1 MLRFVYGI
9 QSSNSKRILY
19 ILIIYTSYKTAG
31 LDEIIKLWDLRNTS
45 SPLASYHGHVPGNG
59 NRKLKRIHRPTFL
72 SSAVSSSSTVEESS
86 FILSGGEGSHAISM
100 FQLGEQVARGGRRS
114 DNHHASETKSSD
126 ESMLLQSVFSRG
138 TLPDDVGDIG
148 SLAVQGRDVAVAVE
162 GGEVLL
168 LSPK

>member
-1 MLRFVYGI
+1 MVYI
-9 QSSNSKRILY
+9 QSSDSKRILY
-19 ILIIYTSYKTAG
+19 ILIIYTSYKKAG

-59 NRKLKRIHRPTFL
+59 NRKLKRIHRPTFF
-72 SSAVSSSSTVEESS
+72 SSAVSSSSAVEESS

-100 FQLGEQVARGGRRS
+100 FQLGQQVAGGGRRS
-114 DNHHASETKSSD
+114 DHPASEKKSSN
-126 ESMLLQSVFSRG
+126 ESVLLQSVFSRG

>member
-1 MLRFVYGI
+1 M
-9 QSSNSKRILY
+9 
-19 ILIIYTSYKTAG
+19 
-31 LDEIIKLWDLRNTS
+31 
-45 SPLASYHGHVPGNG
+45 
-59 NRKLKRIHRPTFL
+59 
-72 SSAVSSSSTVEESS
+72 EESS

-100 FQLGEQVARGGRRS
+100 FQLGQQVAGGGRRS
-114 DNHHASETKSSD
+114 DHHASEKKSSD

-148 SLAVQGRDVAVAVE
+148 SLAVRGRDVAVAVE

>member
-1 MLRFVYGI
+1 MVYI
-9 QSSNSKRILY
+9 QSSDSKRILY
-19 ILIIYTSYKTAG
+19 ILIIYISYKTAG

-72 SSAVSSSSTVEESS
+72 SSAGVSFSSAVEESS

-100 FQLGEQVARGGRRS
+100 FQLGHQVAGGGGRRS
-114 DNHHASETKSSD
+114 DHPASEKRSSN

>member
-1 MLRFVYGI
+1 MHLHI
-9 QSSNSKRILY
+9 
-19 ILIIYTSYKTAG
+19 SYKKAG

-100 FQLGEQVARGGRRS
+100 FQLGQQVAGGGRRS
-114 DNHHASETKSSD
+114 DHHPSEKKSSE

>member
-1 MLRFVYGI
+1 MVYI
-9 QSSNSKRILY
+9 QSSDSKRILY
-19 ILIIYTSYKTAG
+19 ILIIYISYKKAG

-72 SSAVSSSSTVEESS
+72 SSAGVSFSSAVEESS

-100 FQLGEQVARGGRRS
+100 FQLGHQVAGGGRRS
-114 DNHHASETKSSD
+114 DHHASEKKSSD
-126 ESMLLQSVFSRG
+126 ESVLLQSVFSRG

>member
-1 MLRFVYGI
+1 MFIFLGIGI
-9 QSSNSKRILY
+9 QSYDSNAFC
-19 ILIIYTSYKTAG
+19 TSYKTAG

-72 SSAVSSSSTVEESS
+72 SSAVSSSSAVEES

-100 FQLGEQVARGGRRS
+100 FQLGQQVAGGGRRS
-114 DNHHASETKSSD
+114 DHHASEKKSSD